1 MPADPMELVAPPA
14 DLAMAQAVRISRPSQ
29 ASSDPPAT
37 ASLLPQPS
45 PRPSR
50 WRSRVLAVA
59 AFLIAWSAIAL
70 LWEIDAA
77 QGWLNR
83 RVLPPPSSFVVYLL
97 HGPGAAGIGY
107 NKVTY
112 QQAIIDT
119 LMRVGTGFLI
129 GLTVAIGT
137 ATMICASRPV
147 RLFVQPIVQ
156 TIAPIAPVAWIPL
169 AISLLGIGSRA
180 AILVVAL
187 AIFGGVATAAVAA
200 FDSVPQEHLHAARL
214 LGARGPLLWWQ
225 VILPAAAPA
234 LVTVARLSFFGAWM
248 AVLAGE
254 MAGISSGLGALIMLG
269 QQQFNMNLVMV
280 GVVTIGALGFAVDRL
295 LLVAGRRIVWWE
307 HRGRHPL

>member
-1 MPADPMELVAPPA
+1 MSADPRALVASPADRLIEP
-14 DLAMAQAVRISRPSQ
+14 AVRISRP
-29 ASSDPPAT
+29 ARAHTDEIAPA
-37 ASLLPQPS
+37 ALP
-45 PRPSR
+45 PRPAV
-50 WRSRVLAVA
+50 WRGRALAVA
-59 AFLIAWSAIAL
+59 AFLIAWAAIAL
-70 LWEIDAA
+70 LWEIGAA

-83 RVLPPPSSFVVYLL
+83 RVLPPPSSFIVYLL

-119 LMRVGTGFLI
+119 LMRVATGFLI
-129 GLTVAIGT
+129 GLVAAIGV
-137 ATMICASRPV
+137 ATLIWAWRPV

-169 AISLLGIGSRA
+169 AISLLGIGSPA

-214 LGARGPLLWWQ
+214 LGARGPLLWWR
-225 VILPAAAPA
+225 VILPASAPA

-307 HRGRHPL
+307 HRGRRPQ